1 VVAPKAK
8 EPGGGSAPLA
18 GFQADRFD
26 GRIAASPIPA
36 DQIAKRTG
44 AFANAYA
51 ALLTVDT
58 YSEAARDALR
68 DGDAAAVHDALAVLS
83 AIVAVV
89 TGQLRG
95 ASSENFGT
103 LQ

>member
-1 VVAPKAK
+1 MTPDNPSGADAL
-8 EPGGGSAPLA
+8 GGAA
-18 GFQADRFD
+18 GDRGLDLFD

-36 DQIAKRTG
+36 DQIAKRTD

-68 DGDAAAVHDALAVLS
+68 EGDAAAVHDALAVLS
-83 AIVAVV
+83 AVV
-89 TGQLRG
+89 DVVIGQLRG
-95 ASSENFGT
+95 ASSENQM